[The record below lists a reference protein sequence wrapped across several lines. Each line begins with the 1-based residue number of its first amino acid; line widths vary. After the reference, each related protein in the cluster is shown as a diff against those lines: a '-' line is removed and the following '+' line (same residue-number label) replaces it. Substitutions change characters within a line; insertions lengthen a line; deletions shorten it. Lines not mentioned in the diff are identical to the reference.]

1 MAFEITV
8 PDLPNIPPKLP
19 NLDDLTPTLPTVEL
33 PTVPGISPCGVN
45 AALEEA
51 MAGVDSLKEKLK
63 GGLDSIGDI
72 GSIVNTVKSKLA
84 EVNAKA
90 PIATNLQQELANL
103 PNLPPEQYAAKV
115 KQLKAQFGST
125 VPDLDKTIDAIPKPK
140 GLTTQGQKDI
150 FSQMDDALGNI
161 SATFKQAQEAINNA
175 SLENLVTDICKTVPN
190 VESVPN
196 SDGTYG
202 IPTEKPSAPVAPSK
216 NPSVETKAAEAP
228 SRGFTFNFTKAK
240 LIAAGGQSAGPWFD
254 AMYEMLPKYN
264 ITTPERVAAFIG
276 NCRTETNWTTLE
288 ENLNYGA
295 DYLFNHLNP
304 GRIRFPT
311 MEDAVKVQRQP
322 EKIANIVYMV
332 GRKLLDPQPG
342 DGWKYRG
349 RGLIQLTF
357 KENYLRASKAIYG
370 DDRLVTSPDQV
381 AKDKTCA
388 IETACYYFKRANVNA
403 WADKLDWGNCRSIVN
418 AGSPGKD
425 PSKIHGYAAAVKNQE
440 QAYSALKG

>member
-1 MAFEITV
+1 MAFEVTV
-8 PDLPNIPPKLP
+8 PDLQNIPPKLP

-51 MAGVDSLKEKLK
+51 MAGIDSLKDKLK
-63 GGLDSIGDI
+63 GGLESLGDVSSIAA
-72 GSIVNTVKSKLA
+72 TVKAKLA
-84 EVNAKA
+84 EVNEKA

-103 PNLPPEQYAAKV
+103 PNLTPEQYAAKV
-115 KQLKAQFGST
+115 KQLKEQFGPT
-125 VPDLDKTIDAIPKPK
+125 VPDLDKTIDKIPKPK
-140 GLTTQGQKDI
+140 GTTVQGGKDI
-150 FSQMDDALGNI
+150 FAQMDQLLGNVSTTFQKTQELI
-161 SATFKQAQEAINNA
+161 QAAT
-175 SLENLVTDICKTVPN
+175 LENLVSDLCKTVPN

-196 SDGTYG
+196 PDGTYQ
-202 IPTEKPSAPVAPSK
+202 IPVEKPTAPVAPSS
-216 NPSVETKAAEAP
+216 NPAAEKAP
-228 SRGFTFNFTKAK
+228 SEAPTRGFTFNFTKAK
-240 LIAAGGQSAGPWFD
+240 LIAAGGQAAGTWFD

-276 NCRTETNWTTLE
+276 NCKTETNWTTLE
-288 ENLNYGA
+288 ENLNYNA
-295 DYLFNHLNP
+295 DYLFNNLNP

-311 MEDAVKVQRQP
+311 YEDAVKVQRQP
-322 EKIANIVYMV
+322 EKIANIIYMV

-357 KENYLRASKAIYG
+357 KENYLRASKSIYG

-381 AKDKTCA
+381 AKDKNIA
-388 IETACYYFKRANVNA
+388 IETACYYFKRTNVNA

-425 PSKIHGYAAAVKNQE
+425 PSKIHGYAQAVKSQE
-440 QAYSALKG
+440 QAYNALKG

>member
-1 MAFEITV
+1 MAFEVTV
-8 PDLPNIPPKLP
+8 PDLQNIPPKLP
-19 NLDDLTPTLPTVEL
+19 NLDDLTPTTPPVEL

-72 GSIVNTVKSKLA
+72 GSIVNTVKGKLA

-90 PIATNLQQELANL
+90 PAATNLQQELANL
-103 PNLPPEQYAAKV
+103 PNLTPEQYAAKV
-115 KQLKAQFGST
+115 KQLKEQFGST
-125 VPDLDKTIDAIPKPK
+125 VPDLDKTIAAIPKPK
-140 GLTTQGQKDI
+140 GTTTGGAKDI

-161 SATFKQAQEAINNA
+161 SDTFKKAQEAINNA
-175 SLENLVTDICKTVPN
+175 TLENLVGDICKKVPN

-196 SDGTYG
+196 PDGTYG
-202 IPTEKPSAPVAPSK
+202 IPTEKPSAPVSPSK
-216 NPSVETKAAEAP
+216 NPTVENKASEPP

-240 LIAAGGQSAGPWFD
+240 LVAAGGQAAGQWFD
-254 AMYEMLPKYN
+254 AMYEILPKYN

-295 DYLFNHLNP
+295 DYLFNNLNP

-311 MEDAVKVQRQP
+311 YEDAVRVQRQP
-322 EKIANIVYMV
+322 EKIANIIYMV

-342 DGWKYRG
+342 DGWKFRG

-357 KENYLRASKAIYG
+357 KENYLRASKAIFG
-370 DDRLVTSPDQV
+370 DDRLVTNPDQV
-381 AKDKTCA
+381 AKDKMIA
-388 IETACYYFKRANVNA
+388 VETACYYIKRTNVNA
-403 WADKLDWGNCRSIVN
+403 WADRLDWGNCRSIVN

-425 PSKIHGYAAAVKNQE
+425 PSKIHGYVTGVKNQE
-440 QAYSALKG
+440 QAYNALKG